1 MKNKFRFKG
10 RMILMFTAIFG
21 SFESG
26 IIYAIMALGVYLSFR
41 ILDFPD
47 LTVDGSFVTGAAV
60 AGTMIVGGINPFI
73 ATLTALIVGFPAGC
87 LTGIIHTMGKINN
100 LLSGIIM
107 MIALYSINLRIMGR
121 SNIPLLNT
129 DTSFTKISDF
139 FEKSGIDNSLNNI
152 LKAIGLGDSL
162 PETWGIL
169 IFMIVVTFII
179 KVITDWFFKTEIGLA
194 VRATGDNKRMIRSL
208 SANTNLMVIFGLGL
222 SNALVAF
229 SGALIAQQG
238 GFADVGMGIGMIVI
252 GLASVIIGEALFGT
266 KTIARTTLA
275 VIGGSIIY
283 RLVVTLA
290 LRVEFLNPGDMKLIT
305 ALIVLVALTM
315 PKILEAIN
323 ERKRKARKKKE
334 RMNIIHA
341 PVDRKGGGHAAV
353 KSDSQSL

>member
-1 MKNKFRFKG
+1 
-10 RMILMFTAIFG
+10 MFTAIFG

-60 AGTMIVGGINPFI
+60 AATMIVGGTNPFI
-73 ATLTALIVGFPAGC
+73 ATIIALLVGFVAGC
-87 LTGIIHTMGKINN
+87 LTGLIHTLGKINN
-100 LLSGIIM
+100 LLSGILM

-129 DTSFTKISDF
+129 DTSFTKISSF
-139 FEKSGIDNSLNNI
+139 FEKTGIDTFFNNI
-152 LKAIGLGDSL
+152 LSAIGLGESL
-162 PETWGIL
+162 PDTWGIL
-169 IFMIVVTFII
+169 IFMVLVTFMI
-179 KVITDWFFKTEIGLA
+179 KIITDWFFKTEIGLA
-194 VRATGDNKRMIRSL
+194 VRATGDNKRMIRSF
-208 SANTNLMVIFGLGL
+208 SANTNLMVILGLGL
-222 SNALVAF
+222 SNAMVAF

-275 VIGGSIIY
+275 VIGGAIIY

-290 LRVEFLNPGDMKLIT
+290 LRVEFLDPGDMKLIT
-305 ALIVLVALTM
+305 AFIVLIALTT
-315 PKILEAIN
+315 PKILESFA
-323 ERKRKARKKKE
+323 ERKRNARKKRE
-334 RMNIIHA
+334 RMEIIHST
-341 PVDRKGGGHAAV
+341 VTRKGGGHAAI
-353 KSDSQSL
+353 KSDS